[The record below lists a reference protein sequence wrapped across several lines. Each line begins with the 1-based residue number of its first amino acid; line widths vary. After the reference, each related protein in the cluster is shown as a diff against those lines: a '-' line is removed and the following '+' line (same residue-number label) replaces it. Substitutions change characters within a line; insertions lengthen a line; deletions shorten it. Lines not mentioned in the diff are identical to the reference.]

1 MNNSSVQA
9 GVRPA
14 GAAVSGKVP
23 GPPGNRSSVT
33 DRPAGPQTRRR
44 RGRVPAPARFPWVSS
59 RLSRLDSESVARWA
73 TAARDALEAARAEID
88 ELNVYPVPDGDTGT
102 NMHLTV
108 ATAVESLTGGDLGGD
123 DTETPT
129 PGRLMSALAHGALM
143 GARGNSGVILSQ
155 LLRGMADGLRGV
167 TGRVD
172 ARQLSGA
179 LVHGARA
186 AYEAV
191 AQPVEGT
198 MLTVARV
205 AAEHAERV
213 AAATS
218 GSGDERDDEALA
230 TVATAAAEAARE
242 ALARTPE
249 QLDVLRRAGVV
260 DAGGRGVLVLLDALV
275 SVVTGAQPAPVET
288 RMPTDQT
295 ESARPRSGMDVED
308 PDSHGPTY
316 EVMYLLDAAAAAIG
330 PLREALA
337 GLGDSLLVVGG
348 EPTWNVHV
356 HVDDV
361 GAAIEAGVE
370 AGRPHRIRVTHFRDA
385 ARAAVGE
392 LPPDSRGVVSVVA
405 GDGLGALFEAAG
417 ATVVPGGPGRRA
429 STAELLTG
437 LRAARARD
445 IVVLPNDKDSLAV
458 AEAAAAGAR
467 DEGLRVA
474 VVPTRAS
481 VQAIAALAVHDPGRR
496 FEDDVV
502 AMTAAAGHC
511 RHGGVTVAAREAVT
525 MAGVCQPGDVLGIVD
540 GDFAVIG
547 DDLVEVARTVIDRML
562 GSGGE
567 LITLVTGADAD
578 PRLADAVAAHV
589 RSERPDIDTVVYEG
603 GQPRYPLLIG
613 VE

>member
-1 MNNSSVQA
+1 
-9 GVRPA
+9 
-14 GAAVSGKVP
+14 
-23 GPPGNRSSVT
+23 VT
-33 DRPAGPQTRRR
+33 ATL
-44 RGRVPAPARFPWVSS
+44 A
-59 RLSRLDSESVARWA
+59 RLDSGSVARWA
-73 TAARDALEAARAEID
+73 SAARDALEAARAEID

-102 NMHLTV
+102 NLHLTL
-108 ATAVESLTGGDLGGD
+108 AAAVESLTTSDLGRE

-155 LLRGMADGLRGV
+155 LLRGMADGFDG
-167 TGRVD
+167 
-172 ARQLSGA
+172 
-179 LVHGARA
+179 VHGEVGAAELSHSLTVGAKA
-186 AYEAV
+186 AYDAV
-191 AQPVEGT
+191 AHPVEGT

-205 AAEHAERV
+205 AAEQ
-213 AAATS
+213 AAGAV
-218 GSGDERDDEALA
+218 GGAPDDEALA
-230 TVATAAAEAARE
+230 AVVSAAARGARS
-242 ALARTPE
+242 ALAETPR
-249 QLDVLRRAGVV
+249 QLDVLARAGVV
-260 DAGGRGVLVLLDALV
+260 DAGGRGVCVLLDALA
-275 SVVTGAQPAPVET
+275 SVVTGAEPAAITTHVDPVEA
-288 RMPTDQT
+288 
-295 ESARPRSGMDVED
+295 ARPRSGLDVDD

-316 EVMYLLDAAAAAIG
+316 EVMYLLDAPADAIPG
-330 PLREALA
+330 LKKALTP
-337 GLGDSLLVVGG
+337 LGDSLVVVGS

-361 GAAIEAGVE
+361 GAAVEAGVE

-392 LPPDSRGVVSVVA
+392 LAGGSRGVVSVVA
-405 GDGLGALFEAAG
+405 GDGLAALFETAG

-437 LRAARARD
+437 LRTARARD
-445 IVVLPNDKDSLAV
+445 LVVLPNDADSLAV
-458 AEAAAAGAR
+458 AEAAAAKAR

-474 VVPTRAS
+474 VIPTRAS

-525 MAGVCQPGDVLGIVD
+525 MAGVCKPGDVLGIVD
-540 GDFAVIG
+540 GDFAIIG
-547 DDLVEVARTVIDRML
+547 DDLVEVARTVVDRML

-567 LITLVTGADAD
+567 LVTLVTGADAD
-578 PRLADAVAAHV
+578 PALADAVAEHA
-589 RSERPDIDTVVYEG
+589 RSERPAVDTVIYDG